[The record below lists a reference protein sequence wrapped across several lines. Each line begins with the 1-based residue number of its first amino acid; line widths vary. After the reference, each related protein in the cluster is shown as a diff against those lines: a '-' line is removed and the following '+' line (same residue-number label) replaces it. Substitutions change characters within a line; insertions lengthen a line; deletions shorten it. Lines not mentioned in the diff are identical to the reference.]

1 MTTHSSILAWEIPWT
16 GEPGGLQSTG
26 SHMSWTR
33 LSTSVAL
40 ERTQDEVVG
49 WGQSRDNLS
58 NADGHLSS
66 LPRLWDVPE
75 PTWEGVWGLEE
86 QTGRGCADS
95 ALSAGP
101 RPAQQTETQQRNQT
115 LPSLTAI
122 AQASNVPLASR
133 GNQPRRE
140 FQIQEKNCKL
150 VQKVA
155 LV

>member
-1 MTTHSSILAWEIPWT
+1 MQA
-16 GEPGGLQSTG
+16 GV
-26 SHMSWTR
+26 R
-33 LSTSVAL
+33 A
-40 ERTQDEVVG
+40 
-49 WGQSRDNLS
+49 DNLS
-58 NADGHLSS
+58 DADGHLSS

-95 ALSAGP
+95 ALLAGP
-101 RPAQQTETQQRNQT
+101 GPAQQTETQQRNQT

-122 AQASNVPLASR
+122 AQAFYVPDASR
-133 GNQPRRE
+133 GDQPRRE

-155 LV
+155 LVYNAASDSVKCKFGTAHLMAIWQRV